1 MVAASDHDAA
11 VAQVAEIANIP
22 ADRARQLLE
31 VCDYD
36 VERAVTLHLANN
48 DEAAAQPS
56 SSAIPVAASSSS
68 GHNRS
73 DYTPTR
79 RVVAPTRP
87 SSDPSLTTPLLG
99 ATEDEPAGGRG
110 PQQQRPWWR
119 SVLSAVA
126 SLFAKC
132 FGFFGACFKGL
143 WSFFTSGLAGTT
155 VYNFNQWLEKGGD
168 TRPHPR
174 FFEGTFSQALSTAE
188 RSTKFLFVYLHN
200 SGPHYSEGTNKF
212 KSDILQGDSTIREL
226 LDENFVLWGVDCGTA
241 QGYSLAYRVMR
252 ARSFPYLC
260 ALMPKAAGG
269 STTGPQTAVEPDS
282 ELRVSGVLQ
291 GDSACSV
298 EQVTGLLLKCVEDQN
313 EMRSRV
319 EAVRLQQQMDRELRQ
334 QQDQEYQ
341 EALAQDREAERNRKE
356 AEERAQREAKE
367 EMDRT
372 QKIQRRRQNARRRVE
387 AMAQPAA
394 GQSAA
399 HIVLKMP
406 SGKRFDRKFLA
417 DATVA
422 DLYDWA
428 DVCVD
433 DSTQGKENEEEEEDS
448 LGYFE
453 LSTAFPVTKLRGKR
467 DRTLKD
473 MGLAPNA
480 VVMIAP
486 IDPEEDPQFDEAH

>member
-56 SSAIPVAASSSS
+56 SSAIPAAASSSSS

-188 RSTKFLFVYLHN
+188 RSTKFLF
-200 SGPHYSEGTNKF
+200 
-212 KSDILQGDSTIREL
+212 GDSTIREVPSMTMVVGQMASSSAFAQL